1 VEDHLHQEWG
11 IVTDAALVIA
21 VIAIVGALVAVVQV
35 QGVRRKLDAVPSDGD
50 VYGLLQSLT
59 ATSDDST
66 TTIAQM
72 ESRLLELEG
81 RLPYAISYVGVVAY
95 NAFGNIAGQQSRSIA
110 LLNQRGDGIV
120 ITLLSSR
127 EETLFFTKQVAE
139 GVGAEMLSPEESA
152 AVDRALG
159 R

>member
-1 VEDHLHQEWG
+1 MSEV
-11 IVTDAALVIA
+11 ALVIA
-21 VIAIVGALVAVVQV
+21 VLAIVGALVAIVQV

-50 VYGLLQSLT
+50 VYGLLRSLT
-59 ATSDDST
+59 DTSGQHAMS
-66 TTIAQM
+66 IEQV
-72 ESRLLELEG
+72 ESRLAELEG

-95 NAFGNIAGQQSRSIA
+95 NAFGNIAGQQSRSVA

-120 ITLLSSR
+120 ISLLASR

-139 GVGAEMLSPEESA
+139 GVGTEALSPEESA

>member
-1 VEDHLHQEWG
+1 
-11 IVTDAALVIA
+11 VTDAALVIA
-21 VIAIVGALVAVVQV
+21 VIAIVGALIAVVQV
-35 QGVRRKLDAVPSDGD
+35 QGVRRKVDAVPSDGD

-59 ATSDDST
+59 ATSHDHAQ
-66 TTIAQM
+66 TIAEM
-72 ESRLLELEG
+72 ESRVLELEG

-127 EETLFFTKQVAE
+127 EETLFFTKQLAE
-139 GVGAEMLSPEESA
+139 GVGAEALSPEESA

>member
-1 VEDHLHQEWG
+1 
-11 IVTDAALVIA
+11 VTDAALVIA
-21 VIAIVGALVAVVQV
+21 VIAIVGALIAVVQV
-35 QGVRRKLDAVPSDGD
+35 QGVRRKLDAVPPDGD

-59 ATSDDST
+59 EISGGQTVS
-66 TTIAQM
+66 IAQM
-72 ESRLLELEG
+72 ESRLQHLEG

-95 NAFGNIAGQQSRSIA
+95 DAFGNISGQQSRSIA

-120 ITLLSSR
+120 ISLLASR
-127 EETLFFTKQVAE
+127 EETVFFTKQVAD
-139 GVGAEMLSPEESA
+139 GVGTEALSPEESA

>member
-1 VEDHLHQEWG
+1 VNE
-11 IVTDAALVIA
+11 VALVIA
-21 VIAIVGALVAVVQV
+21 VLAIVGALVAMVQV
-35 QGVRRKLDAVPSDGD
+35 QGVRRKLDAVPPDGD

-59 ATSDDST
+59 GTSGQHTMS
-66 TTIAQM
+66 IEQM
-72 ESRLLELEG
+72 ETRLVELED

-120 ITLLSSR
+120 ITLLASR

-139 GVGAEMLSPEESA
+139 GVGTEVLSPEELA

>member
-1 VEDHLHQEWG
+1 M
-11 IVTDAALVIA
+11 TDAALVIA

-59 ATSDDST
+59 ETSHDNT
-66 TTIAQM
+66 ATIAQM

-139 GVGAEMLSPEESA
+139 GVGVEMLSPEESA

>member
-1 VEDHLHQEWG
+1 MRFLPMA
-11 IVTDAALVIA
+11 TSMACF
-21 VIAIVGALVAVVQV
+21 
-35 QGVRRKLDAVPSDGD
+35 RRSRL
-50 VYGLLQSLT
+50 SLT
-59 ATSDDST
+59 NTRHRSRRWSRDSW
-66 TTIAQM
+66 
-72 ESRLLELEG
+72 SLEG

-120 ITLLSSR
+120 ITLLASR

-139 GVGAEMLSPEESA
+139 GTGTEALSPEEA
-152 AVDRALG
+152 TAVDRALG

>member
-1 VEDHLHQEWG
+1 M
-11 IVTDAALVIA
+11 TDAALVIA
-21 VIAIVGALVAVVQV
+21 VIAIVGALIAVVQV
-35 QGVRRKLDAVPSDGD
+35 QGVRRKVDAVPSDGD
-50 VYGLLQSLT
+50 VYGLLRSLA
-59 ATSDDST
+59 ATSEDHST
-66 TTIAQM
+66 TAAQM

-127 EETLFFTKQVAE
+127 EETLFFTKQVVE
-139 GVGAEMLSPEESA
+139 GVGAEALSPEESA

>member
-1 VEDHLHQEWG
+1 M
-11 IVTDAALVIA
+11 TDAALVIA
-21 VIAIVGALVAVVQV
+21 VIAIVGALVAMVQV

-59 ATSDDST
+59 TTSEGHT

-120 ITLLSSR
+120 ISLLSSR

-139 GVGAEMLSPEESA
+139 
-152 AVDRALG
+152 
-159 R
+159 

>member
-1 VEDHLHQEWG
+1 
-11 IVTDAALVIA
+11 
-21 VIAIVGALVAVVQV
+21 
-35 QGVRRKLDAVPSDGD
+35 
-50 VYGLLQSLT
+50 
-59 ATSDDST
+59 
-66 TTIAQM
+66 
-72 ESRLLELEG
+72 
-81 RLPYAISYVGVVAY
+81 VVAY

-139 GVGAEMLSPEESA
+139 GVGTEALSPEDST

>member
-1 VEDHLHQEWG
+1 M
-11 IVTDAALVIA
+11 TDAALVIA

-35 QGVRRKLDAVPSDGD
+35 QGVRRKLDAVPADGD
-50 VYGLLQSLT
+50 VYALLRSLT
-59 ATSDDST
+59 TTSGDT
-66 TTIAQM
+66 TATIAQM
-72 ESRLLELEG
+72 ETRLKEVEG

-110 LLNQRGDGIV
+110 LLNQQGGGVV
-120 ITLLSSR
+120 ISLLASR
-127 EETLFFTKQVAE
+127 EETLFFTKQVADGA
-139 GVGAEMLSPEESA
+139 GVEALSPEESA

>member
-1 VEDHLHQEWG
+1 M
-11 IVTDAALVIA
+11 TDAALVIA

-66 TTIAQM
+66 TSIAQM

-139 GVGAEMLSPEESA
+139 GVGTEMLSPEESA

>member
-1 VEDHLHQEWG
+1 M
-11 IVTDAALVIA
+11 TDAALVIA

-59 ATSDDST
+59 ETSYDNT
-66 TTIAQM
+66 ATIAQM

-139 GVGAEMLSPEESA
+139 GVGTEMLSPEESA

>member
-1 VEDHLHQEWG
+1 M
-11 IVTDAALVIA
+11 TDAALVIA
-21 VIAIVGALVAVVQV
+21 VIAIVGALIAVVQV
-35 QGVRRKLDAVPSDGD
+35 QGVRRKLDAVPTDGD

-59 ATSDDST
+59 AISHDQAE
-66 TTIAQM
+66 TIADM

-120 ITLLSSR
+120 ISLLSSR
-127 EETLFFTKQVAE
+127 EETLFFTKQVDG
-139 GVGAEMLSPEESA
+139 GVGVEALSPEESA

>member
-1 VEDHLHQEWG
+1 M
-11 IVTDAALVIA
+11 TDAALVIA

-35 QGVRRKLDAVPSDGD
+35 QGVRRKLDAVPTDGD

-59 ATSDDST
+59 ATSEDHT
-66 TTIAQM
+66 TTIAEM

-139 GVGAEMLSPEESA
+139 GVGTEALSPEESA

>member
-1 VEDHLHQEWG
+1 M
-11 IVTDAALVIA
+11 TDAALVIA
-21 VIAIVGALVAVVQV
+21 VIAIVGALIAIVQV

-50 VYGLLQSLT
+50 EYGLQQSLT
-59 ATSDDST
+59 ETSREHT
-66 TTIAQM
+66 ATIAQL
-72 ESRLLELEG
+72 ESRLAELEA

-95 NAFGNIAGQQSRSIA
+95 NAFGNIAGQQSRSTA
-110 LLNQRGDGIV
+110 LLNQRGDGVV
-120 ITLLSSR
+120 ITLLASR

-139 GVGAEMLSPEESA
+139 GVGVEALSPEEST

>member
-1 VEDHLHQEWG
+1 M
-11 IVTDAALVIA
+11 TDAALVIA
-21 VIAIVGALVAVVQV
+21 VIAIVGALIAVVQV
-35 QGVRRKLDAVPSDGD
+35 QGVRRKVDAVPTDGD
-50 VYGLLQSLT
+50 LYGLLQSLT
-59 ATSDDST
+59 ATSHDQAEAIT
-66 TTIAQM
+66 EM

-139 GVGAEMLSPEESA
+139 GVGVEALSPEESA

>member
-1 VEDHLHQEWG
+1 MN
-11 IVTDAALVIA
+11 DAALAIA

-35 QGVRRKLDAVPSDGD
+35 QGVRGKLDAVPPDGD
-50 VYGLLQSLT
+50 IYGPLQSLT
-59 ATSDDST
+59 VAAGETSASIT
-66 TTIAQM
+66 QM
-72 ESRLLELEG
+72 ESRLVELEG

-95 NAFGNIAGQQSRSIA
+95 NAFGNTAGQQSRSIA

-120 ITLLSSR
+120 ITLMVSR
-127 EETLFFTKQVAE
+127 DETLFFTKQVAE
-139 GVGAEMLSPEESA
+139 GVGSEVLSPEEVA

>member
-1 VEDHLHQEWG
+1 M
-11 IVTDAALVIA
+11 TDAALVIA

-59 ATSDDST
+59 AASHDNTA
-66 TTIAQM
+66 TIAQM

>member
-1 VEDHLHQEWG
+1 MSDV
-11 IVTDAALVIA
+11 ALVIA
-21 VIAIVGALVAVVQV
+21 VLAIIGALVAIVQV
-35 QGVRRKLDAVPSDGD
+35 QGVRRKLDAVPADGD
-50 VYGLLQSLT
+50 VYGLLQTLT
-59 ATSDDST
+59 ATSDQHSMS
-66 TTIAQM
+66 IAQM

-120 ITLLSSR
+120 ITLLASR

-139 GVGAEMLSPEESA
+139 GAGVEKLSPEELA